1 MRCLIGLAKVVMVGA
16 IVGAMTGG
24 ALAQEQTGEKEPVQ
38 KNKPVLAGP
47 TVRENRIPG
56 VEESFGG
63 ADRMAGM
70 SERPV
75 PMRIFR
81 KALGV
86 LGQEGVSEEHRLS
99 EEQEQTLGEL
109 GEAHTLA
116 LRTLMAEHQEEL
128 AQLRKAARAQSSAT
142 DRATPAQRGGTDA
155 ASKLRRRNAQIRR
168 MGPSDS
174 ALQTKLWNVL
184 NEGQQELV
192 EVEINAWRDQM
203 AQERMDQ
210 VTQRYLDQRRDAAQV
225 SRASRPQRDRLAN
238 SDLRSGFNPRLRE
251 SIAKLE
257 PEARRRLIE
266 RLRKRWNERQEK
278 AGSDRDMSSRSTDAP
293 RRRPG
298 G

>member
-1 MRCLIGLAKVVMVGA
+1 MRCLIGLTKVVIVGA
-16 IVGAMTGG
+16 IAGSMAGG
-24 ALAQEQTGEKEPVQ
+24 AFAQEQTSGKEEVEKS
-38 KNKPVLAGP
+38 KNVLAGP

-81 KALGV
+81 QAMGV
-86 LGQEGVSEEHRLS
+86 LAQEGVSDAHRLS
-99 EEQEQTLGEL
+99 AEQEQTLREL

-116 LRTLMAEHQEEL
+116 LRTLMADHQEEL
-128 AQLRKAARAQSSAT
+128 AELRKAARLQSGEKDQA
-142 DRATPAQRGGTDA
+142 PAPQRGGTDA
-155 ASKLRRRNAQIRR
+155 VSKLRQRTAQIRR

-184 NEGQQELV
+184 DKGQQALV
-192 EVEINAWRDQM
+192 EVEINAWRDQV

-210 VTQRYLDQRRDAAQV
+210 VTQRYLDQRRDAAQETTD
-225 SRASRPQRDRLAN
+225 ARPQRDRLAN
-238 SDLRSGFNPRLRE
+238 VDLGGDFNPRLRE

-257 PEARRRLIE
+257 PKARRRLIE
-266 RLRKRWNERQEK
+266 RLRKRWIERQE
-278 AGSDRDMSSRSTDAP
+278 AESDRDVPSRPTNAP

>member
-1 MRCLIGLAKVVMVGA
+1 MRCLIGLTKVVIVGA
-16 IVGAMTGG
+16 IAGSMAGG
-24 ALAQEQTGEKEPVQ
+24 AFAQERVGEEEQVQ

-81 KALGV
+81 QALSV
-86 LGQEGVSEEHRLS
+86 LSEEGVNEDHRLS
-99 EEQEQTLGEL
+99 REQEQTLREL
-109 GEAHTLA
+109 GEEHTLA
-116 LRTLMAEHQEEL
+116 IRTLMADHQEEL
-128 AQLRKAARAQSSAT
+128 AELRRAARAQSGET
-142 DRATPAQRGGTDA
+142 DQAPTPQRGGTDA
-155 ASKLRRRNAQIRR
+155 VSKLRQRTAQIRR

-184 NEGQQELV
+184 SEGQQGLV
-192 EVEINAWRDQM
+192 ELELNAWREQM
-203 AQERMDQ
+203 AQDRMDQ
-210 VTQRYLDQRRDAAQV
+210 VTQRYLDQRRDAA
-225 SRASRPQRDRLAN
+225 RTTTDARPQSDRLAN
-238 SDLRSGFNPRLRE
+238 FAMREGFNPKLRE
-251 SIAKLE
+251 SIAKLK

-266 RLRKRWNERQEK
+266 RLRKRWIERQE
-278 AGSDRDMSSRSTDAP
+278 AGSDRDVPSRPTDAP